1 MEWAVWGG
9 KIKREEEQGGPTVEL
24 GHKKGLGFEIFFY
37 FFKPFFQFA
46 KLFAQKLDSLHG
58 TW

>member
-24 GHKKGLGFEIFFY
+24 GHKKGLGFEIFFL
-37 FFKPFFQFA
+37 FFQTFFPIC
-46 KLFAQKLDSLHG
+46 KTIRTK
-58 TW
+58 T